1 MSNLQIMKKAWLV
14 SALCLPML
22 ANAQQSVSLDD
33 MSFWKTSDKTNWQIA
48 SDVTADITK
57 PETMTLATGKGVLA
71 NLPNPQNR
79 ANLQS
84 VAEFADVDVS
94 FDFMMAVHSNSGFYL
109 MGRYEVQ
116 LLDSWGVK
124 NPATG
129 DCGGIYKRR
138 RYENGK
144 EILFEG
150 HAPRLNACLAP
161 GLWQHMDISFQ
172 APRFDASG
180 KKIAN
185 AKVLSIKLNGY
196 TIQEN
201 VELTGPTGGPI
212 SETEAPT
219 GPFMIQGD
227 HGPVAFRNFK
237 LSNLGGKPAELS
249 DISYKVF
256 YGNFREPKDFLSK
269 KPDATGKLDKLTWE
283 VGTKTNDFAQI
294 FNATLKV
301 PEAGKH
307 TFTFQAGG
315 KYYVNVNG
323 KELLADEWT
332 TSRDKRTASMDLPA
346 GNVPVE
352 ITIYKTDGWVSPI
365 LGMEIQGPN
374 FRAVPFHSLGSVLAG
389 TPSDPILLDAPEST
403 LLRSF
408 SDIYKDGKKQKR
420 IVHAI
425 NVGNPAKLHYTYDL
439 DNGSIAQIWK
449 GEFLNT
455 SPMWDDRGDG
465 SSRPRG
471 PILNLGDVPLI
482 VSGETKTSLTDAVA
496 SNANFRTLGY
506 DVDADNLPTFR
517 YQIYGTEVE
526 DQVRVIDGKYLSRT
540 LTLKNP
546 EANTA
551 LLCRL
556 AVGKS
561 ITKLTDDLYEVD
573 GKSYFIKVSS
583 AATIEKSGDN
593 TILLV
598 PVKDKVQYSVMW

>member
-14 SALCLPML
+14 GALCFPLL
-22 ANAQQSVSLDD
+22 STAQQTLPLDD
-33 MSFWKTSDKTNWQIA
+33 MSFWKSSGKTNWQIA
-48 SDVTADITK
+48 GDVTADISK
-57 PETMTLATGKGVLA
+57 PEAMTLTAGKGVLA
-71 NLPNPQNR
+71 NLPNPENR
-79 ANLQS
+79 SNLQS
-84 VAEFADVDVS
+84 VAEFSDVDVS
-94 FDFMMAVHSNSGFYL
+94 FDFMMATHSNSGFYL
-109 MGRYEVQ
+109 MGRYEIQ

-144 EILFEG
+144 EILYDG

-161 GLWQHMDISFQ
+161 GLWQHLDISFQ
-172 APRFDASG
+172 APRFDAAG

-185 AKVLSIKLNGY
+185 AKVLYVKLNGF

-227 HGPVAFRNFK
+227 HGPVAFRNVKINNF
-237 LSNLGGKPAELS
+237 GGKPAEMS
-249 DISYKVF
+249 DISWKVF

-269 KPDATGKLDKLTWE
+269 KPDATGTLEKLTWE

-294 FNATLKV
+294 FNATLKI

-307 TFTFQAGG
+307 QFIFQAGG
-315 KYYVNVNG
+315 KYYVKVNG
-323 KELLADEWT
+323 KTLLPDAWT
-332 TSRDKRTASMDLPA
+332 TSRDQRTAEMDLPA

-352 ITIYKTDGWVSPI
+352 ITVYKTDGWVSPI
-365 LGMEIQGPN
+365 LGMYVQGPS
-374 FRAVPFHSLGSVLAG
+374 FRSVPFHSLGSVLAG
-389 TPSDPILLDAPEST
+389 VPSDPIYLDAKEST

-408 SDIYKDGKKQKR
+408 SDIFRNTDKQKR

-425 NVGNPAKLHYTYDL
+425 NVGSPDKLHYTFDL
-439 DNGSIAQIWK
+439 DNGAIAQIWK
-449 GEFLNT
+449 GEFLDT
-455 SPMWDDRGDG
+455 TPMWDDRGDG

-471 PILNLGDVPLI
+471 PILALEDTPLI
-482 VSGETKTSLTDAVA
+482 VSADAKTNLSGSTPA
-496 SNANFRTLGY
+496 NANFRTLGY

-526 DQVRVIDGKYLSRT
+526 DQIRVIEGKYLSRT
-540 LTLKNP
+540 LSLKTP
-546 EANTA
+546 ASA
-551 LLCRL
+551 SLQCRV
-556 AVGKS
+556 AIGKN
-561 ITKLTDDLYEVD
+561 ITKLSDDVYAID
-573 GKSYFIKVSS
+573 GKSYYIK
-583 AATIEKSGDN
+583 AADASIEKIGDN
-593 TILLV
+593 TVLLV